1 MKILTG
7 QAAQQYRA
15 SGQPFLPANQN
26 SPGAP
31 SLTSDAS
38 NIGSNSNYQL
48 GTRLRQF
55 GQSPIEQLLLGVTK
69 PFRGIASQAVQLGQG
84 VGDIIGQL
92 GQGKS
97 LNDALANTN
106 ISDRSGMFMSG
117 DEQQMA
123 KENPLLMGA
132 QNVAGLAA
140 YGVGGPST
148 TLIGALG
155 KGALSG
161 ALGGF
166 SAANKVEEMPETMLA
181 GAGMGALISG
191 GMYGIGKA
199 NQGMKSNRLKQQ
211 GNLALSDMT
220 DEQVDNFFTS
230 NDILKNSDIFPDQYQ
245 VEAKNTLK
253 SMIDKNNRL
262 VTALDD
268 DVLSKLDDG
277 SLFGNSNM
285 TLSELKNKYSNAM
298 LGFAGDVEDKIGT
311 RVTADDFQAYEQ
323 VRQSG
328 ATNMWDIRNVEELS
342 GLDRNKI
349 KDIMKNYGKYKNQF
363 GIEKFN
369 VPNESAL
376 NDVEYARNMALQ
388 YRKMGGNE
396 EMIKRYET
404 DMINSFKQL
413 DSTSRRKILSNLN
426 DELDNLPSKVD
437 YSEDYIDPD
446 ILDYQYRMLEK
457 EHRNLINS
465 SIPKSR
471 VVPVDKTT
479 PADEGAMAVKQD
491 IRNNFKNQMKSLEA
505 FNKNSKD
512 FDSFRAGL
520 MRTQTDGTNVKDY
533 LNKAEIKRAMDS
545 AQAYQLAKQPYMHE
559 DEMRKFLQDRGYFSK
574 SMEGVDSM
582 VQQIKSEYAKDLV
595 PAMSKIRGTIAGKGA
610 NKYSFFS
617 GTTKPLENA
626 KLSNNQLL
634 EIRDYLN
641 AANGLDKTLKYGSPE
656 FNRIQGEMRNMLE
669 GLGVGTE
676 KMKQDQLN
684 KVLGD
689 LLDAKATPEILGN
702 TTKKSVSQVTGGIQ
716 KTSEN
721 NKFWDYQNDELL
733 KLASKFD
740 TPEEFDDFVSKLGFG
755 NKPTAQIKETI
766 INSSSGAI
774 NADKLDSKL
783 MEGGKTYFK
792 TVIDPKE
799 LKIDEV
805 EQIIKEIK
813 GKKYSN
819 TPIIVG
825 RDGYVIDGRHR
836 AVSAINSGK
845 MISGYVPAKEIWKKA
860 KGINKMLV
868 TDTIGKNALENAKL
882 SKNQLLEIRD
892 YLDAVNGLDKT
903 LKYGSPEFNRIQGE
917 MRNMLEGF
925 GVSTEKM
932 KQDQL
937 NKILGDLLDA
947 KVTPEILGNTTKTGK
962 PTSIVKEEYVLESL
976 NPTGTVFTEYTPE
989 IRANAK
995 LGKNMT
1001 TLDKTMGKSPNETI
1015 TIYRGVPSSKYK
1027 NINAGDFITT
1037 NKQLAKDYA
1046 GTGIVLEKKVKL
1058 SDILDDKTNPL
1069 GEEYIYRPNTKVLGT
1084 NKGIEVE
1091 RYDSEF
1097 ANKDGVFFSP
1107 RGKGSTDFGNVKTEK
1122 IIYPTKVLTTSD
1134 QETAMQLLF
1143 KPKKVEQM
1151 LEKYEELTFAEP
1163 TGFKAFAYLDNEIA
1177 NAAKKKGYDAIHYL
1191 GDRGL
1196 ASIDQLSGENWHILD
1211 KSIIKDKINHIN
1223 ETTNIINNSNNAFN
1237 AEFERITKTYKGQE
1251 LQTKLKEFLKTLP
1264 TDDPIAKSI
1273 RSVSKNLFNV

>member
-26 SPGAP
+26 SLGAP

-38 NIGSNSNYQL
+38 NIGSYSNYQL

-106 ISDRSGMFMSG
+106 ISDRSGMFMSE

-132 QNVAGLAA
+132 QNIAGLAA

-148 TLIGALG
+148 TLTGALG

-298 LGFAGDVEDKIGT
+298 PGFAGDVEDKIGT

-349 KDIMKNYGKYKNQF
+349 KDIMENYGKYKNQF

-369 VPNESAL
+369 IPDNSAL
-376 NDVEYARNMALQ
+376 NEVEDARNMALQ

-413 DSTSRRKILSNLN
+413 DSTSREKILSNLN

-437 YSEDYIDPD
+437 YSGDYIEPD
-446 ILDYQYRMLEK
+446 ILDYQYRLLEK

-471 VVPVDKTT
+471 VVPVDKITPADVEDKISKYNKVSNAKKYALSTMEWDGQGYDSQLSDNMTFEDAIKWYEKIKKKGEPVQFLEVGKNGELIENPKEFLNYRNGLKAPQYGPGTTTGGKT
-479 PADEGAMAVKQD
+479 PADEGIQAAKKDYIELNRDNPKLVQG
-491 IRNNFKNQMKSLEA
+491 KNMEFENYMSSLKA

-512 FDSFRAGL
+512 FDNFRTGL
-520 MRTQTDGTNVKDY
+520 MRTPTDGTNVKSY

-610 NKYSFFS
+610 NKYSFF
-617 GTTKPLENA
+617 
-626 KLSNNQLL
+626 
-634 EIRDYLN
+634 
-641 AANGLDKTLKYGSPE
+641 
-656 FNRIQGEMRNMLE
+656 
-669 GLGVGTE
+669 
-676 KMKQDQLN
+676 
-684 KVLGD
+684 
-689 LLDAKATPEILGN
+689 
-702 TTKKSVSQVTGGIQ
+702 
-716 KTSEN
+716 
-721 NKFWDYQNDELL
+721 
-733 KLASKFD
+733 
-740 TPEEFDDFVSKLGFG
+740 
-755 NKPTAQIKETI
+755 
-766 INSSSGAI
+766 
-774 NADKLDSKL
+774 
-783 MEGGKTYFK
+783 
-792 TVIDPKE
+792 
-799 LKIDEV
+799 
-805 EQIIKEIK
+805 
-813 GKKYSN
+813 
-819 TPIIVG
+819 
-825 RDGYVIDGRHR
+825 
-836 AVSAINSGK
+836 
-845 MISGYVPAKEIWKKA
+845 
-860 KGINKMLV
+860 
-868 TDTIGKNALENAKL
+868 
-882 SKNQLLEIRD
+882 
-892 YLDAVNGLDKT
+892 
-903 LKYGSPEFNRIQGE
+903 
-917 MRNMLEGF
+917 
-925 GVSTEKM
+925 
-932 KQDQL
+932 
-937 NKILGDLLDA
+937 
-947 KVTPEILGNTTKTGK
+947 
-962 PTSIVKEEYVLESL
+962 KEEYVLESL

-1084 NKGIEVE
+1084 NI
-1091 RYDSEF
+1091 
-1097 ANKDGVFFSP
+1097 
-1107 RGKGSTDFGNVKTEK
+1107 VKASSNP
-1122 IIYPTKVLTTSD
+1122 Y
-1134 QETAMQLLF
+1134 
-1143 KPKKVEQM
+1143 
-1151 LEKYEELTFAEP
+1151 
-1163 TGFKAFAYLDNEIA
+1163 
-1177 NAAKKKGYDAIHYL
+1177 NAK
-1191 GDRGL
+1191 
-1196 ASIDQLSGENWHILD
+1196 
-1211 KSIIKDKINHIN
+1211 
-1223 ETTNIINNSNNAFN
+1223 
-1237 AEFERITKTYKGQE
+1237 FEAITKTYKGKK

-1273 RSVSKNLFNV
+1273 RNVSKNLFNV

>member
-26 SPGAP
+26 GSGAP
-31 SLTSDAS
+31 NSLSDAS
-38 NIGSNSNYQL
+38 NIGSNSNYQP

-55 GQSPIEQLLLGVTK
+55 GQSPIEQFLLGMTK

-84 VGDIIGQL
+84 VGDVIGQL

-106 ISDRSGMFMSG
+106 ISDRSGMFMSS

-148 TLIGALG
+148 SLTGALG

-166 SAANKVEEMPETMLA
+166 SAANRVEEMPETILG

-230 NDILKNSDIFPDQYQ
+230 NDVLKNSDIFPDQYQ
-245 VEAKNTLK
+245 VEARNTLK

-298 LGFAGDVEDKIGT
+298 PGFAGDVEDKIGT

-328 ATNMWDIRNVEELS
+328 ATNMWDTRNVEELS

-363 GIEKFN
+363 GIPKPTVNLTDEYDNLQQYELARQNTYKLANSNQDELINSFKKLNNSDQEQVLSMLSDEIEESGMWNGSIDDADIPLMSVKEKQLELLTKIKDQGIFN
-369 VPNESAL
+369 SSATSDFGVQQAKQVDL
-376 NDVEYARNMALQ
+376 YNQVLDSEEMAAQ
-388 YRKMGGNE
+388 YRKLGGTE
-396 EMIKRYET
+396 RTIKRAED

-413 DSTSRRKILSNLN
+413 DSKWREKVLN
-426 DELDNLPSKVD
+426 KLENRLDTLPNKVD
-437 YSEDYIDPD
+437 YSGDYIEPD
-446 ILDYQYRMLEK
+446 ILDYQYRLLEK

-626 KLSNNQLL
+626 KLTKNQLL
-634 EIRDYLN
+634 EIRDYLD

-669 GLGVGTE
+669 GFGVGTE

-702 TTKKSVSQVTGGIQ
+702 TTKKA
-716 KTSEN
+716 
-721 NKFWDYQNDELL
+721 
-733 KLASKFD
+733 LA
-740 TPEEFDDFVSKLGFG
+740 
-755 NKPTAQIKETI
+755 
-766 INSSSGAI
+766 
-774 NADKLDSKL
+774 
-783 MEGGKTYFK
+783 
-792 TVIDPKE
+792 
-799 LKIDEV
+799 
-805 EQIIKEIK
+805 
-813 GKKYSN
+813 
-819 TPIIVG
+819 
-825 RDGYVIDGRHR
+825 R
-836 AVSAINSGK
+836 
-845 MISGYVPAKEIWKKA
+845 
-860 KGINKMLV
+860 
-868 TDTIGKNALENAKL
+868 
-882 SKNQLLEIRD
+882 
-892 YLDAVNGLDKT
+892 
-903 LKYGSPEFNRIQGE
+903 
-917 MRNMLEGF
+917 
-925 GVSTEKM
+925 
-932 KQDQL
+932 
-937 NKILGDLLDA
+937 
-947 KVTPEILGNTTKTGK
+947 
-962 PTSIVKEEYVLESL
+962 
-976 NPTGTVFTEYTPE
+976 
-989 IRANAK
+989 
-995 LGKNMT
+995 
-1001 TLDKTMGKSPNETI
+1001 
-1015 TIYRGVPSSKYK
+1015 
-1027 NINAGDFITT
+1027 
-1037 NKQLAKDYA
+1037 
-1046 GTGIVLEKKVKL
+1046 
-1058 SDILDDKTNPL
+1058 
-1069 GEEYIYRPNTKVLGT
+1069 
-1084 NKGIEVE
+1084 
-1091 RYDSEF
+1091 
-1097 ANKDGVFFSP
+1097 
-1107 RGKGSTDFGNVKTEK
+1107 
-1122 IIYPTKVLTTSD
+1122 
-1134 QETAMQLLF
+1134 
-1143 KPKKVEQM
+1143 
-1151 LEKYEELTFAEP
+1151 
-1163 TGFKAFAYLDNEIA
+1163 
-1177 NAAKKKGYDAIHYL
+1177 
-1191 GDRGL
+1191 
-1196 ASIDQLSGENWHILD
+1196 
-1211 KSIIKDKINHIN
+1211 
-1223 ETTNIINNSNNAFN
+1223 
-1237 AEFERITKTYKGQE
+1237 
-1251 LQTKLKEFLKTLP
+1251 
-1264 TDDPIAKSI
+1264 
-1273 RSVSKNLFNV
+1273 

>member
-26 SPGAP
+26 SLGAP

-38 NIGSNSNYQL
+38 NIGSYSNYQL

-106 ISDRSGMFMSG
+106 ISDRSGMFMSE

-132 QNVAGLAA
+132 QNIAGLAA

-148 TLIGALG
+148 TLTGALG

-298 LGFAGDVEDKIGT
+298 PGFAGDVEDKIGT

-349 KDIMKNYGKYKNQF
+349 KDIMENYGKYKNQF

-369 VPNESAL
+369 IPDNSAL
-376 NDVEYARNMALQ
+376 NEVEDARNMALQ

-413 DSTSRRKILSNLN
+413 DSTSREKILSNLN

-437 YSEDYIDPD
+437 YSGDYIEPD
-446 ILDYQYRMLEK
+446 ILDYQYRLLEK

-471 VVPVDKTT
+471 VVPVDKITPADVEDKIGTRVTADDFQAYEQVRQSGATNMWDIRNVEELSGLDRNKIKDIMENYGKYKNQFGIEKFNIPDNSALNEVEDARNMALQYRKMGGNEEMIKRYETDMINSFKQLDSTSREKILSNLNDELDNLPSKVDYSGDYIEPDILDYQYRLLEKEHRNLINSSIPKSRVVPVDKITPADVEDKISKYNKVSNAKKYALSTMEWDGQGYDSQLSDNMTFEDAIKWYEKIKKKGEPVQFLEVGKNGELIENPKEFLNYRNGLKAPQYGPGTTTGGKT
-479 PADEGAMAVKQD
+479 PADEGIQAAKKDYIELNRDNPKLVQG
-491 IRNNFKNQMKSLEA
+491 KNMEFENYMSSLKA

-512 FDSFRAGL
+512 FDNFRTGL
-520 MRTQTDGTNVKDY
+520 MRTPTDGTNVKSY

-610 NKYSFFS
+610 NKYSFF
-617 GTTKPLENA
+617 
-626 KLSNNQLL
+626 
-634 EIRDYLN
+634 
-641 AANGLDKTLKYGSPE
+641 
-656 FNRIQGEMRNMLE
+656 
-669 GLGVGTE
+669 
-676 KMKQDQLN
+676 
-684 KVLGD
+684 
-689 LLDAKATPEILGN
+689 
-702 TTKKSVSQVTGGIQ
+702 
-716 KTSEN
+716 
-721 NKFWDYQNDELL
+721 
-733 KLASKFD
+733 
-740 TPEEFDDFVSKLGFG
+740 
-755 NKPTAQIKETI
+755 
-766 INSSSGAI
+766 
-774 NADKLDSKL
+774 
-783 MEGGKTYFK
+783 
-792 TVIDPKE
+792 
-799 LKIDEV
+799 
-805 EQIIKEIK
+805 
-813 GKKYSN
+813 
-819 TPIIVG
+819 
-825 RDGYVIDGRHR
+825 
-836 AVSAINSGK
+836 
-845 MISGYVPAKEIWKKA
+845 
-860 KGINKMLV
+860 
-868 TDTIGKNALENAKL
+868 
-882 SKNQLLEIRD
+882 
-892 YLDAVNGLDKT
+892 
-903 LKYGSPEFNRIQGE
+903 
-917 MRNMLEGF
+917 
-925 GVSTEKM
+925 
-932 KQDQL
+932 
-937 NKILGDLLDA
+937 
-947 KVTPEILGNTTKTGK
+947 
-962 PTSIVKEEYVLESL
+962 KEEYVLESL

-1084 NKGIEVE
+1084 NI
-1091 RYDSEF
+1091 
-1097 ANKDGVFFSP
+1097 
-1107 RGKGSTDFGNVKTEK
+1107 VKASSNP
-1122 IIYPTKVLTTSD
+1122 Y
-1134 QETAMQLLF
+1134 
-1143 KPKKVEQM
+1143 
-1151 LEKYEELTFAEP
+1151 
-1163 TGFKAFAYLDNEIA
+1163 
-1177 NAAKKKGYDAIHYL
+1177 NAK
-1191 GDRGL
+1191 
-1196 ASIDQLSGENWHILD
+1196 
-1211 KSIIKDKINHIN
+1211 
-1223 ETTNIINNSNNAFN
+1223 
-1237 AEFERITKTYKGQE
+1237 FEAITKTYKGKK

-1273 RSVSKNLFNV
+1273 RNVSKNLFNV